1 MRPAVSAASPAQVVR
16 RSKRAN
22 SFAIERCYSFALIV
36 IDRAAFSYQSSDFK
50 TFGRLTDLR
59 SSPFV
64 FLDRELGDLR
74 SNFGDAST
82 FTTAKYLLPP
92 RTKYPPDQR
101 RFISRTLGV
110 SKQLAVE
117 ASIAPSRPLE
127 TPVAGMVRT
136 YDDPMPAGFH
146 FAAKR
151 PYARCAPAC
160 PTLLPAP
167 QAPFPC

>member
-74 SNFGDAST
+74 SNFGGAST

-92 RTKYPPDQR
+92 RTKYPLTNGALLVAPWGYQNSWQLKRQSR
-101 RFISRTLGV
+101 RRD
-110 SKQLAVE
+110 
-117 ASIAPSRPLE
+117 R
-127 TPVAGMVRT
+127 
-136 YDDPMPAGFH
+136 
-146 FAAKR
+146 
-151 PYARCAPAC
+151 
-160 PTLLPAP
+160 
-167 QAPFPC
+167 